1 MHVGVACE
9 PEGSNPS
16 CCESIPPFF
25 NMADADDKVAATTAS
40 PPPAADDKA
49 ASTASPPPA
58 ADDKAAS
65 TTSPPPVVGEEIGKA
80 NAQDDTLQDPAMAAA
95 KQWGLQPPEILR
107 AMSGEER
114 MALEKKLRRKID
126 LRILPMIIV
135 MYILNYIDR

>member
-1 MHVGVACE
+1 
-9 PEGSNPS
+9 
-16 CCESIPPFF
+16 
-25 NMADADDKVAATTAS
+25 MADADDKVAATTAPS
-40 PPPAADDKA
+40 PPAADN
-49 ASTASPPPA
+49 
-58 ADDKAAS
+58 KAAS
-65 TTSPPPVVGEEIGKA
+65 TTSPPPVVDEEIGKA